1 MRPPTSRVI
10 VRGGGRS
17 NNHRTQ
23 MWTPLYTFGPVAILD
38 CLPARAMTANE
49 TPGVARLAAAEHR
62 HRIHRRRAFADLEME
77 LRRVDIA
84 GLAGLGDHLA
94 PLDRIA
100 PLDHQLLGMSVGGDV
115 AIRMPDQHEIAIALQ
130 LAAGIGNDAVLGGF
144 HRRSFRDCEINAVI
158 LLAVGAGTEAG
169 DDARLDRPAERWG
182 RTFDRFEAP
191 SSGRRR
197 FASRCHHARALARHT
212 RDAPL

>member
-1 MRPPTSRVI
+1 
-10 VRGGGRS
+10 
-17 NNHRTQ
+17 
-23 MWTPLYTFGPVAILD
+23 MWTPLCTFGPAAILD

-49 TPGVARLAAAEHR
+49 TPGVARLAAAKHR

-130 LAAGIGNDAVLGGF
+130 LAAGIGNDAVLGRF

-158 LLAVGAGTEAG
+158 LLAVGAGPK
-169 DDARLDRPAERWG
+169 PAMMRALTG
-182 RTFDRFEAP
+182 QRKDGGAP
-191 SSGRRR
+191 STALRLPVAAAG
-197 FASRCHHARALARHT
+197 ASPAGVTTLALW
-212 RDAPL
+212 